1 MSDASSLRILHVLA
15 SFQVGGAE
23 QVALTLARLQTR
35 QGHHVHVVGLAPPPD
50 GPHAR
55 NFEQAGVRVHRIAKM
70 GPSIDPSLVLR
81 LAWRFRREKI
91 DVVHTHNRQP
101 LIYAGPAA
109 RLAGTAHVHTKHGR
123 GDGTSREMLLRRAAA
138 YTADRFVAVSEQTRQ
153 EAITR
158 KEAPP
163 GRLETIPNGIE
174 LDGFRPD
181 PEARTAVRSELGIP
195 ASAFVVGTVGR
206 LAAVKNQTLLIRAV
220 EPMLGPDFRLI
231 FVGDGESRA
240 DLEACAR
247 ETDRGQWIHFLGRR
261 SDTGRVLN
269 AFDVFALSSHSEGLP
284 LAIPEAMAVGLPIV
298 STAVGGIPSVVQDS
312 QTGIL
317 VPPGDASALR
327 ASLSALASDSE
338 RARRM
343 GAAARTQALECYSAQ
358 RMVLAYQ
365 QCYMDIL
372 ALRGRPTSTTTRG

>member
-1 MSDASSLRILHVLA
+1 
-15 SFQVGGAE
+15 
-23 QVALTLARLQTR
+23 
-35 QGHHVHVVGLAPPPD
+35 VVGLAPPPD

-158 KEAPP
+158 NEAPP

-220 EPMLGPDFRLI
+220 ESLLGPDFRLL

-247 ETDRGQWIHFLGRR
+247 ETDRGQWIHFR
-261 SDTGRVLN
+261 RVLN

-298 STAVGGIPSVVQDS
+298 STAVGGIPSVVQDG

-317 VPPGDASALR
+317 VPPGDASALCG
-327 ASLSALASDSE
+327 SLSALASDSD

-372 ALRGRPTSTTTRG
+372 ALRGRPASTTTRG